1 MQKRARSTALL
12 LSSPIQS
19 SKQEKNK
26 PCITTPR
33 IFKTTIAH
41 KHERNFVS
49 QRPSTDQ
56 GSSQVQ
62 RQAKLAQGNQNAPTT
77 RDRRSTKIT
86 PALFT
91 TQNSATVID
100 TQTNHLAECKPNCK
114 QNAPQNNSGNIKAQT
129 NRNSRGLLTQN
140 QCHQG
145 DGHCGLIPEPTALP
159 RSQKASP
166 GAKRLALERTVLP
179 LGEANGSRPWQTQG
193 APECQ
198 AGKVRLEWGKS
209 AIP

>member
-41 KHERNFVS
+41 KHARNFVS

-114 QNAPQNNSGNIKAQT
+114 PNCKQNVPQNNSGNIKAQA
-129 NRNSRGLLTQN
+129 NRNSRGLLSQN

-145 DGHCGLIPEPTALP
+145 DGTGGLLPEPTALP

-166 GAKRLALERTVLP
+166 
-179 LGEANGSRPWQTQG
+179 
-193 APECQ
+193 
-198 AGKVRLEWGKS
+198 
-209 AIP
+209 